1 MKNFYLL
8 LLYVALLFSIL
19 GFTAPVLISATSNT
33 LVILGVAL
41 VLGTVPWL
49 VIGIIKQAIKVL
61 ERFNDYTNKN

>member
-8 LLYVALLFSIL
+8 LLYVALLFGIL
-19 GFTAPVLISATSNT
+19 GFTAPVLISAASNT

-49 VIGIIKQAIKVL
+49 VIGIIKQAVKVL